1 MKLEFSG
8 KNLTITDALKEKV
21 EKKLQKL
28 EKFTGKMV
36 SARVT
41 LEVEKHKN
49 FVELVIHCSHDKIY
63 KAKGDA
69 EDMYLA
75 INRAAEAVEQ
85 QAKKT
90 KGKILSGRSKG
101 KASSPRTAVIE
112 EVIPDE
118 KPLPEVV
125 ARFKRRR
132 EYFAERPMTIEDALL
147 YLEEKRLP
155 LVAFREAKTGQVCVV
170 YKEGPMNYALV
181 ETGKG

>member
-8 KNLTITDALKEKV
+8 KNLTITGALKEKV

-49 FVELVIHCSHDKIY
+49 FVELVVHCSHDKIY
-63 KAKGDA
+63 KAKGQA

-75 INRAAEAVEQ
+75 INHAAEALEQ

-90 KGKILSGRSKG
+90 KSKILAGRSKG
-101 KASSPRTAVIE
+101 KAASPRTAPVE
-112 EVIPDE
+112 EAPQEKAAPEVI
-118 KPLPEVV
+118 
-125 ARFKRRR
+125 ARFKRRK
-132 EYFAERPMTIEDALL
+132 EYFSERPMTIEDALL
-147 YLEEKRLP
+147 CLEEKKLP
-155 LVAFREAKTGQVCVV
+155 LLAFREIKSGQVCVV
-170 YKEGPMNYALV
+170 YKEGPMSYALV

>member
-8 KNLTITDALKEKV
+8 KNLTVSGALKEKV

-36 SARVT
+36 SARIT

-49 FVELVIHCSHDKIY
+49 LVELVVHCSHDKIY
-63 KAKGDA
+63 KAKG
-69 EDMYLA
+69 EEVDMYLA
-75 INRAAEAVEQ
+75 INHAADALEQ

-90 KGKILSGRSKG
+90 KGKILAVRSKG
-101 KASSPRTAVIE
+101 KASSPRTAPVE
-112 EVIPDE
+112 EE
-118 KPLPEVV
+118 PLEEIRPEVV
-125 ARFKRRR
+125 ARFKRRKDF
-132 EYFAERPMTIEDALL
+132 YSERPMSIEDALL
-147 YLEEKRLP
+147 YLEEKKMP
-155 LVAFREAKTGQVCVV
+155 LVVFREIKNGQICVV

>member
-8 KNLTITDALKEKV
+8 KNLTITEALKEKV

-49 FVELVIHCSHDKIY
+49 FVELVVHCSHDKIY
-63 KAKGDA
+63 KAKGQA

-75 INRAAEAVEQ
+75 INHAAEALEQ

-90 KGKILSGRSKG
+90 KGKILSGRV
-101 KASSPRTAVIE
+101 KAKTGSGRAARAE
-112 EVIPDE
+112 EAPAE
-118 KPLPEVV
+118 EALPEVV
-125 ARFKRRR
+125 ARFKRRK
-132 EYFAERPMTIEDALL
+132 EYYAERPMTIEDALL
-147 YLEEKRLP
+147 FLEEKKLP
-155 LVAFREAKTGQVCVV
+155 LVAFREVKSGQVCVV

>member
-8 KNLTITDALKEKV
+8 KNLTITAALKEKV

-41 LEVEKHKN
+41 LEVEKHMN
-49 FVELVIHCSHDKIY
+49 FVDLVVHCSHDKIY
-63 KAKGDA
+63 KSKGEA

-75 INRAAEAVEQ
+75 INHAAEALEQ
-85 QAKKT
+85 QAKKS

-101 KASSPRTAVIE
+101 KAGSPRTAAVAQEVVE
-112 EVIPDE
+112 EV
-118 KPLPEVV
+118 LPEVI
-125 ARFKRRR
+125 ARFKRRK
-132 EYFAERPMTIEDALL
+132 EYYSERPMTIEDALL
-147 YLEEKRLP
+147 YLEEKKIP
-155 LVAFREAKTGQVCVV
+155 LVVFREIKSGQVCVV

>member
-8 KNLTITDALKEKV
+8 KNLTITAALKEKV

-36 SARVT
+36 SARIT

-63 KAKGDA
+63 KAKGEA

-75 INRAAEAVEQ
+75 INHAADAVEQ
-85 QAKKT
+85 QAKKS
-90 KGKILSGRSKG
+90 KGKILSVRSKG
-101 KASSPRTAVIE
+101 KANSMRTSTVE
-112 EVIPDE
+112 EL
-118 KPLPEVV
+118 PLEDVKPEVV
-125 ARFKRRR
+125 ARFTRRK
-132 EYFAERPMTIEDALL
+132 EYMAERPMTIEDALL
-147 YLEEKRLP
+147 FLEERKMP
-155 LVAFREAKTGQVCVV
+155 LVVFREVKSGQVSVV
-170 YKEGPMNYALV
+170 YKEGPKSYALI